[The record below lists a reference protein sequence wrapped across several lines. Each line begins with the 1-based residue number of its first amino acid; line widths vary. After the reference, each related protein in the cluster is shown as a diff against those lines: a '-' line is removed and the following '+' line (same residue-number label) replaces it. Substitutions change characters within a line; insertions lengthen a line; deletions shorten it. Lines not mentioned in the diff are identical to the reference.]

1 MNGNSRQAIRR
12 LVRTPTSGIAGVVG
26 TARVNGGSP
35 QPSTGLRASIHS
47 HPTDSDRF
55 VGQLGSSPSG
65 GISPVCFPL
74 ALGWS
79 LLARLSILIRPT
91 PMALPSGYERLPRK
105 YLCGVV
111 PSIFRNISMKAL
123 TLS

>member
-1 MNGNSRQAIRR
+1 MGIQRMNNDK
-12 LVRTPTSGIAGVVG
+12 L
-26 TARVNGGSP
+26 
-35 QPSTGLRASIHS
+35 ASLQRI
-47 HPTDSDRF
+47 DR
-55 VGQLGSSPSG
+55 
-65 GISPVCFPL
+65 
-74 ALGWS
+74 S

-111 PSIFRNISMKAL
+111 PSIVRNISMKAL